1 LQADRDAAR
10 RAPRSPL
17 HQRVHVRQENTM
29 KLGALR
35 RNISSNLINGALVL
49 LPFLLSFYFLYWFA
63 GMFDRTISGILA
75 PFGLGKELP
84 FGIGIAAGLAI
95 IYGVGEISKYFVA
108 DRIKEWLERLI
119 ESVPILGSIFGSI
132 RDITNYLK
140 NSGVSAQGRAVI
152 VTFENPGFKIAG
164 FLTRSDLNTLPTK
177 DCLEDLVAVYIPL
190 AYMVGGGFTVF
201 VHKNQVQDL
210 EMPFDKAMQASLSA
224 WMLKGTEKRN
234 P

>member
-1 LQADRDAAR
+1 
-10 RAPRSPL
+10 
-17 HQRVHVRQENTM
+17 M
-29 KLGALR
+29 KLSAIR
-35 RNISSNLINGALVL
+35 RNVSSNLINGALVI

-63 GMFDRTISGILA
+63 DMFDRTMSGILV
-75 PFGLGKELP
+75 PFGFSKDLP

-95 IYGVGEISKYFVA
+95 IYGVGEVSKYFVA

-119 ESVPILGSIFGSI
+119 ESVPILGSLFASI

-152 VTFENPGFKIAG
+152 LTFENPNFKIAG
-164 FLTRSDLNTLPTK
+164 FLTRTDLNTLPTK
-177 DCLEDLVAVYIPL
+177 DCLDDLVAVYIPL

-224 WMLKGTEKRN
+224 WMLKGT
-234 P
+234 